1 MEVKVEPLT
10 NEKISVYVAV
20 KIILKILIAMAMIP
34 FILFNI
40 GLFIILGMLLGL
52 WLEGTVLVGAI
63 FITIGIFLIMS
74 AIMGIIF
81 KFLFEGEI
89 K

>member
-1 MEVKVEPLT
+1 
-10 NEKISVYVAV
+10 
-20 KIILKILIAMAMIP
+20 MAMIP